1 MTIEILTIAM
11 GGGTRIGILIEIPI
25 IEILIVAETGGT
37 LTHSENMGG
46 VTMVAKVGAIDGGGT
61 TAMTSMVVA
70 MTMGR
75 TTATTMTMVAVVT
88 QNIGG
93 AGAHHLEII
102 TSKQLL
108 HTTYILMCTV
118 ESPNQTIWYI
128 CSRGC
133 PLC

>member
-11 GGGTRIGILIEIPI
+11 GDGTHIEILIETP

-37 LTHSENMGG
+37 LTPHQGSMDG
-46 VTMVAKVGAIDGGGT
+46 VTMVVRVAAIDAGGT
-61 TAMTSMVVA
+61 TAMTSMVAA

-102 TSKQLL
+102 TSEHLNISFMRALGLDQ
-108 HTTYILMCTV
+108 IF
-118 ESPNQTIWYI
+118 
-128 CSRGC
+128 
-133 PLC
+133 